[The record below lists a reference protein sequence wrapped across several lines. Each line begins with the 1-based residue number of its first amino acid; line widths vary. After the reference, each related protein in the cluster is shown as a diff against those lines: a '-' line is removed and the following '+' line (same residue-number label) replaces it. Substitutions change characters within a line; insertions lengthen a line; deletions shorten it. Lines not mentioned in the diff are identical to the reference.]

1 MIGHRGAALVE
12 EQPLQG
18 AVVTLPAEGV
28 PSDAGGARGELLEPC
43 ALG

>member
-1 MIGHRGAALVE
+1 MIGHRGAALAE

-18 AVVTLPAEGV
+18 AVVALPAEDV
-28 PSDAGGARGELLEPC
+28 PSDAGGARGKVLEPR